1 MSFNLDEA
9 KNIIE
14 ENGFNLFGT
23 ANLSKKDADDEL
35 EKENFTEEEFEKA
48 CEDLGL
54 EYSGFLKIGDAMLQ
68 IENLYNKQIR
78 VQKVSFEISPDGK
91 VSTHAGGYE
100 IINTIDELKDMVKR
114 YRLAYQEMKAI
125 EKILKL
131 QGDF

>member
-1 MSFNLDEA
+1 MAIPSQSEMF
-9 KNIIE
+9 KRVC
-14 ENGFNLFGT
+14 GYT
-23 ANLSKKDADDEL
+23 
-35 EKENFTEEEFEKA
+35 
-48 CEDLGL
+48 LGRDYGYKSSSL
-54 EYSGFLKIGDAMLQ
+54 KWLKIGDAMLQ

-78 VQKVSFEISPDGK
+78 VQKVSFEINPDGK

-125 EKILKL
+125 EKELKL